1 MSMWLMFC
9 GAVWQNEYAFRLFDV
24 PIVFSKQLVFP
35 SILISE
41 KKCKD
46 LKLFELVKH
55 ITWSIVRHIAIRLR
69 MLVVFARKQRGGKG
83 TLSRNCI

>member
-9 GAVWQNEYAFRLFDV
+9 GAVWQNKYAFRLSDV

-41 KKCKD
+41 KN
-46 LKLFELVKH
+46 VK
-55 ITWSIVRHIAIRLR
+55 I
-69 MLVVFARKQRGGKG
+69 
-83 TLSRNCI
+83 